1 MNSDGSKNSIPASD
15 YIEVPLGGSSGQ
27 ILAKNSATDH
37 DLTWVA
43 NAGGG
48 GGGNTYIQETEP
60 AGATPFIWFKTNA
73 LGKVLDIRQSV

>member
-43 NAGGG
+43 NAEGA
-48 GGGNTYIQETEP
+48 NTYIQETEP